1 MKPTKT
7 ITINK
12 ISDKLIQATK
22 SPKLNYLCILLLRCH
37 SVFSLSSMFAILM
50 EGIQIR
56 YVKLGEEGDRLS
68 LSQSDSKQPQ
78 GVRVDNNIV
87 LTNMLKYI

>member
-1 MKPTKT
+1 
-7 ITINK
+7 
-12 ISDKLIQATK
+12 
-22 SPKLNYLCILLLRCH
+22 
-37 SVFSLSSMFAILM
+37 MFAILM

-87 LTNMLKYI
+87 LNNMLKYI

>member
-1 MKPTKT
+1 M
-7 ITINK
+7 
-12 ISDKLIQATK
+12 
-22 SPKLNYLCILLLRCH
+22 
-37 SVFSLSSMFAILM
+37 FSLSSMFAILM

-87 LTNMLKYI
+87 LTNMLK

>member
-1 MKPTKT
+1 M
-7 ITINK
+7 
-12 ISDKLIQATK
+12 
-22 SPKLNYLCILLLRCH
+22 
-37 SVFSLSSMFAILM
+37 FSLSSMFAILM

-78 GVRVDNNIV
+78 GVIVDNNIV
-87 LTNMLKYI
+87 LTNMLKYIYHISQSFAFTNCHRYT